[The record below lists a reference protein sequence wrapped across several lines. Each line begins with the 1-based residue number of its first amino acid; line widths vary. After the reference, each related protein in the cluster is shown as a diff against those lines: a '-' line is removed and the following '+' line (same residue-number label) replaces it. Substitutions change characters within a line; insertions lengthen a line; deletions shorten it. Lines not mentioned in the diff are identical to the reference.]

1 MSWTGVVHREFNPE
15 WPSIIRR
22 FGLVGT
28 ISLSKPLGKD
38 GISLVSTINEG
49 AVLALAISV
58 LWALTS
64 LLAAGP
70 ARALGGIR
78 FNRLRLSMVALGLI
92 ALAVW
97 IMIQNGGLRIDIFS
111 FGVLSLSG
119 LIGIFLGDTLLYS
132 TLARVGPRRTTILFS
147 THAPMTA
154 LLGLLIGDSML
165 IEDWLGISLVF
176 FGVVIAIVYGKRRD
190 QLHVWEAVRGPLS
203 LGVLLGLGAA
213 LSQAVGTIIAAPV
226 LDPGSLQGTV
236 IEGLGEV
243 FSGAQSL
250 SAVDLDSSERPD
262 PVVASAI
269 RVSVSAIALWVVL
282 LVPGPWS
289 PALVDPAA
297 TAKITPRLLG
307 IITLNGVLGIGLGMT
322 LFLIALTMTD
332 AAVVATL
339 SSMTPVALLP
349 LIWMVTR
356 QRPALLAWV
365 GAGLAG
371 LGTALLLYQ

>member
-1 MSWTGVVHREFNPE
+1 M
-15 WPSIIRR
+15 
-22 FGLVGT
+22 
-28 ISLSKPLGKD
+28 SKPLGKD

-49 AVLALAISV
+49 ALLALSISV

-70 ARALGGIR
+70 ARTLGGIR

-92 ALAVW
+92 AFAAWVAV
-97 IMIQNGGLRIDIFS
+97 QNGGLRIDVFG

-154 LLGLLIGDSML
+154 LLGLLIGDAML
-165 IEDWLGISLVF
+165 LEDWAGIVLVF
-176 FGVVIAIVYGKRRD
+176 VGVVIAIVYGKRRD
-190 QLHVWEAVRGPLS
+190 QLHVWEAVRGPLA

-226 LDPGSLQGTV
+226 LDPGSLQGTA
-236 IEGLGEV
+236 IEGLSRA
-243 FSGAQSL
+243 FPGAVTAEL
-250 SAVDLDSSERPD
+250 SPAERPD
-262 PVVASAI
+262 PIVASAI
-269 RVSVSAIALWVVL
+269 RVAVSAVALWVAF

-289 PALVDPAA
+289 PAPGDPAA
-297 TAKITPRLLG
+297 TVRITPRLLG

-322 LFLIALTMTD
+322 LFLIALTLTD

-349 LIWMVTR
+349 LIWIVTR